1 MTELDNDQ
9 MEVEQAA
16 LEGLK
21 ERATK
26 LGVKFHPN
34 IKAEAL
40 LIKIKEVQADV
51 PEVVVKQEK
60 PVTQIDHKKEAT
72 KLVRIRLVCMN
83 PAKKE
88 WEGEIITVGNSVVGT
103 IKKYIPF
110 NADEGWH
117 VPKFIYD
124 VLVDR
129 QCQIFIT
136 VKDSRGNQVRRGK
149 LIKEFSIE
157 ILPPLTETELQELAR
172 QQAMRRSV
180 D

>member
-1 MTELDNDQ
+1 MTELDDDQ
-9 MEVEQAA
+9 SAVEQAA

-40 LIKIKEVQADV
+40 LAKIKEVQDEV
-51 PEVVVKQEK
+51 PQVVVKQEK
-60 PVTQIDHKKEAT
+60 PVTQIDHKKEAN
-72 KLVRIRLVCMN
+72 KLIRIRLVCMN
-83 PAKKE
+83 PAKKD

-124 VLVDR
+124 ALVER
-129 QCQIFIT
+129 QCQVFVTI
-136 VKDSRGNQVRRGK
+136 KDSRGNALRRGK

-157 ILPPLTETELQELAR
+157 ILPPLTEQELQELAR